1 MSGYFK
7 MDPDCPGPVFEVNG
21 NITVHQ
27 PLSEQDLNAARNG
40 KLLKKLRD
48 IKALC
53 PGTCLKFNQSLKV
66 IEISGASDDV
76 HMAQEK
82 VQECTGPTKSISL
95 AVWCE
100 LLRTR
105 KGFGALGLIQVLT
118 SCRVHVDR
126 HRQRV
131 KLFGTPHA
139 IAWASTL
146 LQNLEEMCTEKQ
158 VAAIHGCD
166 MEPLTRI
173 ARQTCVTLRVH
184 DSQLC
189 IIGFKT
195 AVQDATA
202 EIERCT
208 PSPHLSNDYVNL
220 SNTSAQEVK
229 HVQSL
234 LPLAASWN
242 AEFRRANPQ
251 ILASGLVGHV
261 ASGHHPAVP
270 RPR

>member
-1 MSGYFK
+1 M
-7 MDPDCPGPVFEVNG
+7 
-21 NITVHQ
+21 
-27 PLSEQDLNAARNG
+27 
-40 KLLKKLRD
+40 
-48 IKALC
+48 
-53 PGTCLKFNQSLKV
+53 
-66 IEISGASDDV
+66 
-76 HMAQEK
+76 
-82 VQECTGPTKSISL
+82 
-95 AVWCE
+95 
-100 LLRTR
+100 
-105 KGFGALGLIQVLT
+105 
-118 SCRVHVDR
+118 
-126 HRQRV
+126 

-208 PSPHLSNDYVNL
+208 SSPHLSNDYVNL